1 MRYQWGM
8 GGYHSNYTI
17 SFLLAW
23 LSLPLRT
30 ATSSNWVER
39 YSIIQRPKN
48 LAWTYL
54 HCRRLVISDA
64 LVSSMDAQ
72 LLCFPTRICGSVS
85 APLEVAHVAGRL
97 SSDCLRS
104 LCCIKPYRNHWPVE
118 WKKSDDGRCLLPEG
132 LPPTGH
138 SSWCVQVDCGR
149 GWCVRVRQMS
159 FPI

>member
-104 LCCIKPYRNHWPVE
+104 LCCCYLDLLQLYAVCQLYIATSKRPHEAMVDPYGRWIILVFPPVLH
-118 WKKSDDGRCLLPEG
+118 G
-132 LPPTGH
+132 
-138 SSWCVQVDCGR
+138 
-149 GWCVRVRQMS
+149 
-159 FPI
+159 